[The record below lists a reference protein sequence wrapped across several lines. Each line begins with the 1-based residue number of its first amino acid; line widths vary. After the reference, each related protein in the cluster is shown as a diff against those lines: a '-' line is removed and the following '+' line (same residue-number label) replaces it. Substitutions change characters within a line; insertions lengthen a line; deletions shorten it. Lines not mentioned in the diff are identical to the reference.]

1 MLTGREMCLQCTS
14 NSPSCV
20 FSFKVEEL
28 IEVQEGAT
36 DVGLRGAMDLD
47 QDQDPDLEGERGGTG
62 IEATPVAAGQEA
74 PGPGLRGAGELV
86 DRRTGTIDRCS
97 LRSLGA
103 RVWRSKK
110 RMPLVHVYI
119 QMLL

>member
-20 FSFKVEEL
+20 FSFKLEEL

-47 QDQDPDLEGERGGTG
+47 PDPDLEGERGGTG

-86 DRRTGTIDRCS
+86 DRWTGTIDRCS

-103 RVWRSKK
+103 RVWRRKK

-119 QMLL
+119 QML